1 MKSNRRVPPVWLM
14 GLSNASFGLY
24 GGIAFYAIPQLLA
37 THHVSLE
44 ARIAGITAMALSP
57 NFWAVV
63 FGPMLDVRFSRRW
76 YATAFAALASILVF
90 IAVVNLNHL
99 VVLEVA
105 LVAGS
110 AAAILSTTALGGW
123 LSTVCPK
130 SEENRLSA
138 WYNLAYICSSGIHDG
153 CRGRTSSPSAVM
165 ACGRSSGN
173 RSFFFRHHLP

>member
-14 GLSNASFGLY
+14 GISNASFGLY
-24 GGIAFYAIPQLLA
+24 GGIAFFAIPQLLA
-37 THHVSLE
+37 TRHVSE
-44 ARIAGITAMALSP
+44 TTIAGITAMALSP

-76 YATAFAALASILVF
+76 YATAFAALAGLLVF
-90 IAVVNLNHL
+90 IAIINLSHL

-123 LSTVCPK
+123 LTTVCPK
-130 SEENRLSA
+130 SEENKLSA
-138 WYNLAYICSSGIHDG
+138 WYNLAYIYSQA
-153 CRGRTSSPSAVM
+153 SPWSLGA
-165 ACGRSSGN
+165 N
-173 RSFFFRHHLP
+173 